1 MIKFKLIPNPNKV
14 ILFIDMTS
22 IYIEQVHRN
31 VLAASSQYFKTMFL
45 TPMKESAEQ
54 RVTLDYNKDMFQLV
68 LDYFYSEEIHINE
81 DNFADVME
89 ISHYL
94 QV

>member
-1 MIKFKLIPNPNKV
+1 
-14 ILFIDMTS
+14 
-22 IYIEQVHRN
+22 
-31 VLAASSQYFKTMFL
+31 MFL
-45 TPMKESAEQ
+45 TKMKESAEQ

-68 LDYFYSEEIHINE
+68 LDYFYSGEIRINE
-81 DNFADVME
+81 DNFAGVME

>member
-1 MIKFKLIPNPNKV
+1 
-14 ILFIDMTS
+14 
-22 IYIEQVHRN
+22 
-31 VLAASSQYFKTMFL
+31 MFL
-45 TPMKESAEQ
+45 TKMKESAEQ

-68 LDYFYSEEIHINE
+68 LDYFYSGEIQINK
-81 DNFADVME
+81 DNFAGVME

>member
-1 MIKFKLIPNPNKV
+1 
-14 ILFIDMTS
+14 
-22 IYIEQVHRN
+22 
-31 VLAASSQYFKTMFL
+31 MFL
-45 TPMKESAEQ
+45 TKMKESAEQ

-68 LDYFYSEEIHINE
+68 LDYFYSGEIHINE
-81 DNFADVME
+81 DNFAGVME